1 MFMKNGTGR
10 CPEGAPKIRPLC
22 VECSEPFAAARRKAG
37 YNLCLQC
44 GEKSALRER
53 KHWTVVQE
61 YGKGG
66 YMYVPAEAARTTLK
80 QTNQKHIR
88 D

>member
-1 MFMKNGTGR
+1 MDFDW
-10 CPEGAPKIRPLC
+10 RPC
-22 VECSEPFAAARRKAG
+22 VSCGDDVHTERWNLGFH
-37 YNLCLQC
+37 LCLPC
-44 GEKSALRER
+44 GEAHAREER
-53 KHWTVVQE
+53 KSWCVVQE

-80 QTNQKHIR
+80 QTNQKHLR

>member
-10 CPEGAPKIRPLC
+10 CPEATGPRIKPIC

-37 YNLCLQC
+37 YNLCLPC

-53 KHWTVVQE
+53 KHWTVAPMHKSN
-61 YGKGG
+61 YLLITDRADLLGINNKGG
-66 YMYVPAEAARTTLK
+66 LVK
-80 QTNQKHIR
+80 
-88 D
+88 